1 MSSTSNSANLLD
13 TLIALRDH
21 YLALVTDAE
30 HQAGHAREQ
39 LNHINA
45 LLVDQMISPGA
56 SAIAIPYGTAKPSV
70 SPAELPPALP
80 AASSPSTPEESAL
93 SASPTQAKP
102 PRSAST
108 RPTKPR
114 GQKSTAQ
121 PTPPKAGVKAAK
133 VTKEPIPASPPTES
147 GTVLRETVLPLLPP
161 FTEMTK
167 TQAVAKVMEDHA
179 GQVMSLDDII
189 DLLHGA
195 LDKNMLQQERKRMRT
210 IMWRGVDR
218 QRWDK
223 VTGKDSH
230 YTLRTK
236 PASAGKQKPPAKT
249 KSAGMQ
255 KKKAGKSSPVNPL
268 ANGSSLM
275 GSVEQ
280 VLASN
285 QGTPMRAEAI
295 ASALYGDLSP
305 ARLTEVK
312 KQIADRLAKGAKAK
326 RWQRVPNQLGVYV
339 YP

>member
-13 TLIALRDH
+13 NLIALRDH

-45 LLVDQMISPGA
+45 LLVDQMIAPGA
-56 SAIAIPYGTAKPSV
+56 SAIAISYGTDKANAS
-70 SPAELPPALP
+70 SAELPPALP
-80 AASSPSTPEESAL
+80 EASNVSTLEESAL
-93 SASPTQAKP
+93 LPALTEAKPSRSSTRTAKSQGRKSSAKPTGSKVKAKAASDPEPVPTQ
-102 PRSAST
+102 
-108 RPTKPR
+108 
-114 GQKSTAQ
+114 
-121 PTPPKAGVKAAK
+121 
-133 VTKEPIPASPPTES
+133 TEQ
-147 GTVLRETVLPLLPP
+147 GTVLRETVLPLLAP
-161 FTEMTK
+161 FTGMTK

-179 GQVMSLDDII
+179 GKVMSLDDII

-195 LDKNMLQQERKRMRT
+195 LDRNTLQQERKRMRT

-223 VTGKDSH
+223 VKGKDSH
-230 YTLRTK
+230 YTLRAKAKASAAGQQK
-236 PASAGKQKPPAKT
+236 PAA
-249 KSAGMQ
+249 KSAGTQ
-255 KKKAGKSSPVNPL
+255 KKKAGKSTPVNPL
-268 ANGSSLM
+268 ANGNSLM